1 MQDVAAVKPWGCE
14 MVPAL
19 RLITRLTGGL
29 IILLS
34 TGFVVFAAMAS
45 QPAGPPPVADGIVAL
60 TGGEA
65 RIDEAVRLLADHR
78 AKRMLISGVNPHT
91 TRSALERLTPD
102 YAALFDCCIDI
113 GYWAQDTIGN
123 ADETQ
128 VWANRRGFRRLIVVT
143 SGYHM
148 ARSMA
153 ELSRA
158 MPDIE
163 LIPHPVLASVQRAE
177 AWWTS
182 PTATR
187 LLFVEYLKFLP
198 ALARLGAARAFG
210 SAAPASSATAVAPA
224 DFGSKASV
232 D

>member
-1 MQDVAAVKPWGCE
+1 MI
-14 MVPAL
+14 PAL
-19 RLITRLTGGL
+19 RLVTRLAGGL
-29 IILLS
+29 IILFS
-34 TGFVVFAAMAS
+34 VGFVVFAAVAS

-91 TRSALERLTPD
+91 TRTALERLTPD
-102 YAALFDCCIDI
+102 YATLFDCCIDI

-128 VWANRRGFRRLIVVT
+128 LWAQRRGFTRLIVVT

-158 MPDIE
+158 MPGVE

-182 PTATR
+182 PSATR
-187 LLFVEYLKFLP
+187 LLMVEYLKFLP
-198 ALARLGAARAFG
+198 ALARLGVARAFG
-210 SAAPASSATAVAPA
+210 STPPPSSATAVAPKNLS
-224 DFGSKASV
+224 SKASV
-232 D
+232 E